1 MSGYSKTFKLYSEY
15 YDLIY
20 NSKDYKRE
28 VDYITNLL
36 KKLKFKKKKYIRV
49 WLWNW

>member
-36 KKLKFKKKKYIRV
+36 KKLKFKKKIY
-49 WLWNW
+49 